1 MLTQRDHAA
10 VFEASPDAMLVV
22 DVHGVIRDLNRQA
35 IAMFGW
41 SREEIEGSPVE
52 RLVPAVARSRH
63 VGHRRH
69 YGQAP
74 HSRPMG
80 RGLELQALH
89 RDGTTIP
96 VEISLSPSQLGPGRQ
111 HVICAIRDISGWKR
125 MRRVSS
131 MMIEA
136 AENERKRLSRELH
149 DDFLQS
155 LVALKIRV
163 KLLADEKDDEHR
175 ARARARIAAE
185 IHDTIRRMKRVIRGL
200 LPPEL
205 DRQGLSSALGS
216 VFRDIKDVYGVT
228 VHASLDRVS
237 GQLDPVAALALYRIV
252 QEALANAV
260 RHARVEEATVTL
272 SLTNELATATIRD
285 EGCGFEL
292 PDPGEL
298 PGDGHIGLTGMRERA
313 ALVGGTVVV
322 QTSPGEGT
330 TVRAT
335 VPAAGPARETEGATA
350 NDGQG
355 APRR

>member
-1 MLTQRDHAA
+1 M
-10 VFEASPDAMLVV
+10 
-22 DVHGVIRDLNRQA
+22 
-35 IAMFGW
+35 
-41 SREEIEGSPVE
+41 
-52 RLVPAVARSRH
+52 
-63 VGHRRH
+63 
-69 YGQAP
+69 
-74 HSRPMG
+74 
-80 RGLELQALH
+80 QALH

-205 DRQGLSSALGS
+205 DRQGLSSAL
-216 VFRDIKDVYGVT
+216 RC
-228 VHASLDRVS
+228 HRPREPRS
-237 GQLDPVAALALYRIV
+237 G
-252 QEALANAV
+252 
-260 RHARVEEATVTL
+260 
-272 SLTNELATATIRD
+272 
-285 EGCGFEL
+285 
-292 PDPGEL
+292 
-298 PGDGHIGLTGMRERA
+298 
-313 ALVGGTVVV
+313 
-322 QTSPGEGT
+322 
-330 TVRAT
+330 
-335 VPAAGPARETEGATA
+335 
-350 NDGQG
+350 
-355 APRR
+355 